1 MLVLHATMLS
11 KHVHHPG
18 KNAAIY
24 RRYISLEFLIFFS
37 VCHILPDRRGSR
49 YRVDKALEMPCN
61 TWILHSTTRPT
72 ICIIQGKAQK
82 YRNYRRH
89 HDEHQLAIGH
99 THENTPHEIRKARNQ
114 RKDTNHTTTTQL
126 CTLGPICNLIFFQL
140 SSDLDK
146 HHRISRNQHKSHT
159 SSHFNSGRKEHLTK
173 PNSVGNDTTPRFLNT
188 NAEYSKF

>member
-1 MLVLHATMLS
+1 
-11 KHVHHPG
+11 
-18 KNAAIY
+18 
-24 RRYISLEFLIFFS
+24 
-37 VCHILPDRRGSR
+37 
-49 YRVDKALEMPCN
+49 VDKALEMPCN

-159 SSHFNSGRKEHLTK
+159 SSHFNSGRKNTWSNLT
-173 PNSVGNDTTPRFLNT
+173 VLTTTRPLDSWIPMLST
-188 NAEYSKF
+188 PGSKITPDGRHEALTSSPIYIAHSTHTDLDLRILEQKHERTPHRNW